1 MGSIQA
7 VRLASMGGLLS
18 RGDVFLCAA
27 DDRLDARAATRT
39 FLRRA
44 NTSEAAPWMST
55 PPPIRGNDS
64 HGREDDRT
72 RPDPPA
78 RERALSQLVA
88 VRRPVRRW
96 LSSRA
101 ARPRTGREPQEDGTS
116 RGAAAAGAR
125 DAMRTYRFGA
135 DPTY

>member
-18 RGDVFLCAA
+18 RGDVFRCAA
-27 DDRLDARAATRT
+27 DDRFDARAATRT

-72 RPDPPA
+72 RPYPPA

-88 VRRPVRRW
+88 VRRPVEGGFRRARRGRG
-96 LSSRA
+96 LCGNLRRTVRRG
-101 ARPRTGREPQEDGTS
+101 ARPPPG
-116 RGAAAAGAR
+116 
-125 DAMRTYRFGA
+125 
-135 DPTY
+135 